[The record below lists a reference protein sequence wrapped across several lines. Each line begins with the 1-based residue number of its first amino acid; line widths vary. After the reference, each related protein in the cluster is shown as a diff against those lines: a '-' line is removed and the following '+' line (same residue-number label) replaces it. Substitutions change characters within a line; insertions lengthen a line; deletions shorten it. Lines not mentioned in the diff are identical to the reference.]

1 MPKLSAA
8 LLSRFGQM
16 LGDRDGGH
24 ADGRFLLLRGVVDFS
39 ARIAGVGLVLI
50 WTLILVRLL
59 GPDDYGRYVY
69 VLSIIFFVSLIG
81 GLGLPTVSSYYVA
94 RYRRTWRRTRLKAFL
109 LVATGLAVAGPLLG
123 ALAIWLLVTLAGGTA
138 FQPFDLFAVL
148 AFAVGAA
155 LVQLYALTNR
165 ALERTT
171 VAAYG
176 EQVLQRV
183 FAFVC
188 IGLLLLLGVSATPNL
203 ALYGNLIGALG
214 AAVVMMV
221 AAFRRVGRD
230 AITSLAVRRC
240 LRLSPR
246 WVRRAMTMMVTPVF
260 FMVLSETD
268 ILMLGAFASPAA
280 VGIYHVARR
289 ISGFMSFFYTAV
301 VAVGLHRFVGAH
313 MDQDTRR
320 LRSLVR
326 TMGLLGL
333 VPAAGLWVVFL
344 ILGPWLLGIFG
355 PEMTAGYAVLMI
367 MATTFLLEM
376 AMGPATE
383 LLMMTGYQQPVSRI
397 NMIFAVVNVTLNA
410 ALVPAFG
417 MEGAAVATALAV
429 LPWKAT
435 LMVFAWRT
443 LGVATT
449 ALPLPGPVARRLGL
463 DAAPVRTR
471 RSWMQDKS
479 H

>member
-1 MPKLSAA
+1 MPNRSAA
-8 LLSRFGQM
+8 LVSRLGHL
-16 LGDRDGGH
+16 LGDRDGRP

-39 ARIAGVGLVLI
+39 ARIAGVALILV

-69 VLSIIFFVSLIG
+69 VLSITFFVSLIG

-94 RYRRTWRRTRLKAFL
+94 RYRRTRRGTRLHAFL
-109 LVATGLAVAGPLLG
+109 IVATTLTITGTLLG
-123 ALAIWLLVTLAGGTA
+123 ASGIWLVVTLAGGTT
-138 FQPFDLFAVL
+138 FKPFDLVAVL
-148 AFAVGAA
+148 AFSVGAA

-188 IGLLLLLGVSATPNL
+188 IGLLLLLGFSATPNL
-203 ALYGNLIGALG
+203 ALYGNVIGALG
-214 AAVVMMV
+214 AAAVMMA
-221 AAFRRVGRD
+221 AAFHRAERGPVN
-230 AITSLAVRRC
+230 ALAARRC
-240 LRLSPR
+240 ARLVPR
-246 WVRRAMTMMVTPVF
+246 WMGRAMVMMVTPVF
-260 FMVLSETD
+260 FLVLSETD
-268 ILMLGAFASPAA
+268 ILMLGAFATPAA

-301 VAVGLHRFVGAH
+301 VAVGLHRFVSAH

-326 TMGLLGL
+326 TMGFLGL
-333 VPAAGLWVVFL
+333 VPAAGLWLVFL
-344 ILGPWLLGIFG
+344 FFGPWLLGIFG
-355 PEMTAGYAVLMI
+355 PEMTAGQGVLMI

-383 LLMMTGYQQPVSRI
+383 LLMMTGHEQPVSRI
-397 NMIFAVVNVTLNA
+397 NMIFAVVNVALNA
-410 ALVPAFG
+410 ALVPVFG
-417 MEGAAVATALAV
+417 MEGAAIATALAV

-435 LMVFAWRT
+435 LMVFAWRK

-449 ALPLPGPVARRLGL
+449 AFPLPGPVARRLG
-463 DAAPVRTR
+463 AEA
-471 RSWMQDKS
+471 
-479 H
+479 